1 MNELMPPHAFFS
13 SFFPF
18 MSCLTRNI
26 LGVAASKFGLFLLNP
41 QVALPL
47 PDHFFFHTHP
57 SSLPLAPSL
66 PPTLVGLRNYNNGPI
81 AFSFASNSALARSF
95 FLS

>member
-1 MNELMPPHAFFS
+1 MNELMPPQAFFS

-18 MSCLTRNI
+18 MSCLIRNI
-26 LGVAASKFGLFLLNP
+26 LGVAASKFDLFLLNP
-41 QVALPL
+41 QVDLPL
-47 PDHFFFHTHP
+47 PDLFFFHTHP
-57 SSLPLAPSL
+57 SSLPSL
-66 PPTLVGLRNYNNGPI
+66 PPTSVGLRNYNNGPI